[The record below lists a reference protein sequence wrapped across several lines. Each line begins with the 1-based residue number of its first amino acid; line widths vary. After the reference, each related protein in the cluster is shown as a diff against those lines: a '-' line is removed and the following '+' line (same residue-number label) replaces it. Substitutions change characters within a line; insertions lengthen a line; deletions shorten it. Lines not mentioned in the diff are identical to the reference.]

1 MIALLTGHIAYK
13 SLDHVIIDVGGV
25 GYRVTVPLSTFYQLP
40 DEGPIRLQIHTNVK
54 EDAIT
59 LFGFLTSAEKEMFA
73 LLLSVTGVGPKL
85 AVNILSNI
93 PAGDLRTALAQGDIR
108 RLSAVPGIGK
118 KTAERLSLELRD
130 KVQRLL
136 PFVHDGRPSEPETTP
151 ASSFDDV
158 LSALVNLGY
167 KDTQAR
173 KVLES
178 LEVAPGAGLE
188 EILKGAL
195 KILMK

>member
-1 MIALLTGHIAYK
+1 MIALLTGQIAYK
-13 SLDHVIIDVGGV
+13 SLDHVIVDVGGV

-73 LLLSVTGVGPKL
+73 LLLSVSGVGPKL

-93 PAGDLRTALAQGDIR
+93 PAGDLRSALAQGDIR

-136 PFVHDGRPSEPETTP
+136 PLVPEGRPSEPEPTP
-151 ASSFDDV
+151 ANSFDDV

-167 KDTQAR
+167 KDVQAR

>member
-1 MIALLTGHIAYK
+1 MIALLSGTIAYK
-13 SLDHVIIDVGGV
+13 SLDHVIVDVGGV

-40 DEGPIRLQIHTNVK
+40 DEGQIRLQIHTNVK
-54 EDAIT
+54 EDAIS
-59 LFGFLTSAEKEMFA
+59 LFGFLTTTEKDMFG
-73 LLLSVTGVGPKL
+73 LLLSVSGVGPKL

-93 PAGDLRTALAQGDIR
+93 PAGELRTALAQGDVR

-118 KTAERLSLELRD
+118 KTAERLTLELRD
-130 KVQRLL
+130 KVQR
-136 PFVHDGRPSEPETTP
+136 FVPTTSEGQP
-151 ASSFDDV
+151 ASHAQAPVSLFDDA

-167 KDTQAR
+167 KDAQAR

-178 LEVAPGAGLE
+178 LEVAPSAGLE

>member
-1 MIALLTGHIAYK
+1 MIALLTGKIAYK
-13 SLDHVIIDVGGV
+13 SLDHVIVDVGGV

-40 DEGPIRLQIHTNVK
+40 DEGPVQLQIHTNVK
-54 EDAIT
+54 EDAIS
-59 LFGFLTSAEKEMFA
+59 LYGFLTTAEKEMFA
-73 LLLSVTGVGPKL
+73 LLLSVSGVGPKL

-93 PAGDLRTALAQGDIR
+93 PAADLRSALGQGDIR

-118 KTAERLSLELRD
+118 KTAERLTLELKD
-130 KVQRLL
+130 KVEKLAAW
-136 PFVHDGRPSEPETTP
+136 PTAGHSAPP
-151 ASSFDDV
+151 AQSDTSGFEDA

-178 LEVAPGAGLE
+178 LEFAPSAGLE

-195 KILMK
+195 KVLMK

>member
-13 SLDHVIIDVGGV
+13 SLDHVIVDVGGV

-40 DEGPIRLQIHTNVK
+40 DEGPIRLQIYTNVK

-59 LFGFLTSAEKEMFA
+59 LFGFLTGAEKEMFA
-73 LLLSVTGVGPKL
+73 LLLSVSGVGPKL

-93 PAGDLRTALAQGDIR
+93 PAGDLRSALAQGDIR

-136 PFVHDGRPSEPETTP
+136 PLVSDGRPSEPEPTP
-151 ASSFDDV
+151 ANSFDDV

-167 KDTQAR
+167 KDVQAR

>member
-1 MIALLTGHIAYK
+1 MIALLTGKIAYK
-13 SLDHVIIDVGGV
+13 SLDHVIVDVGGV

-40 DEGPIRLQIHTNVK
+40 DDGLVQLQIHTNVK
-54 EDAIT
+54 EDAIS
-59 LFGFLTSAEKEMFA
+59 LYGFLTPAEKAMFA
-73 LLLSVTGVGPKL
+73 LLLSVSGVGPKL

-93 PAGDLRTALAQGDIR
+93 PAKDLRTALGQGDIR

-118 KTAERLSLELRD
+118 KTAERLSLELKD
-130 KVQRLL
+130 KVARLA
-136 PFVHDGRPSEPETTP
+136 PFSTDEHSATTIEPTAT
-151 ASSFDDV
+151 SLDDA

-167 KDTQAR
+167 KDAQAR

-178 LEVAPGAGLE
+178 LEVAPEAGLE

-195 KILMK
+195 KVLMK

>member
-13 SLDHVIIDVGGV
+13 SLDHVIVDVGGV

-40 DEGPIRLQIHTNVK
+40 DEGLIRLQIYTNVK

-59 LFGFLTSAEKEMFA
+59 LFGFLTGAEKEMFA
-73 LLLSVTGVGPKL
+73 LLLSVSGVGPKL

-93 PAGDLRTALAQGDIR
+93 PAGDLRSALAQGDIR

-136 PFVHDGRPSEPETTP
+136 PLVSDGRPSGPEPTP
-151 ASSFDDV
+151 ANSFDDV

-167 KDTQAR
+167 KDVQAR

>member
-1 MIALLTGHIAYK
+1 MIALLTGKLAYK
-13 SLDHVIIDVGGV
+13 SLDHVIVDVGGV
-25 GYRVTVPLSTFYQLP
+25 GYRVTVPLSTFYKLP
-40 DEGPIRLQIHTNVK
+40 DEGAVQLRIHTSVK
-54 EDAIT
+54 EDAIS
-59 LFGFLTSAEKEMFA
+59 LYGFLSAAEKEMFA
-73 LLLSVTGVGPKL
+73 LLLSVSGVGPKL

-93 PAGDLRTALAQGDIR
+93 EAVELRTALAQADIR

-118 KTAERLSLELRD
+118 KTAERLSLELKD
-130 KVQRLL
+130 KVARLAPL
-136 PFVHDGRPSEPETTP
+136 PADAQPSKDKGTQA
-151 ASSFDDV
+151 ASLDDV

-178 LEVAPGAGLE
+178 MEIAPGAGLE
-188 EILKGAL
+188 DILKGAL